1 MRDGWGVSEQP
12 IWVDADRGADGTDDV
27 TVGSVFEPA
36 RWYHLQGRNDR
47 HGPLEL
53 DAMRRLVAAGIVGP
67 DTYVWADGMPD
78 WRFAR
83 DVPAVTPPPSL
94 RATLPAWLP

>member
-1 MRDGWGVSEQP
+1 MQDGGAVSEQP
-12 IWVDADRGADGTDDV
+12 IWVDADRGGAASDAPA
-27 TVGSVFEPA
+27 VGSAFEPA

-47 HGPLEL
+47 HGPLDL
-53 DAMRRLVAAGIVGP
+53 DAMRRLVLAGVVGP

-94 RATLPAWLP
+94 RATLSAWLP